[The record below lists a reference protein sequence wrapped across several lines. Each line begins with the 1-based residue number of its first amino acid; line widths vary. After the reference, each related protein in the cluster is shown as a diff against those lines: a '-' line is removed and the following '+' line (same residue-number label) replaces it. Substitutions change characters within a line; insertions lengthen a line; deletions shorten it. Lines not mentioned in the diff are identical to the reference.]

1 MLSIMNPSINETVG
15 QVSTLDALVGAVAP
29 RATVSTDSEPTLFTR
44 IVALYQGNTFLLAQ
58 LKSLRLKL
66 AAARSY
72 LRSPGCNRVMGE
84 AHLSYLRS
92 KHSAALTVLRANRIT
107 ARKLL
112 LLVDAD
118 PESHP
123 KTETERG

>member
-1 MLSIMNPSINETVG
+1 MLSLVNLPVNGTFE
-15 QVSTLDALVGAVAP
+15 QVSTLDALVGAVVP
-29 RATVSTDSEPTLFTR
+29 RASIGNDSEPTLFTR
-44 IVALYQGNTFLLAQ
+44 IVALYQGNKFLLSQ

-92 KHSAALTVLRANRIT
+92 KHSAALTVLRANRIA
-107 ARKLL
+107 AREFL

-118 PESHP
+118 PESPP